1 MHHGGVS
8 LNETP
13 CSLPNVHQL
22 PTAGAEPHQL
32 LDEQTSKVRQQVATS
47 EAMLPN
53 KMFVCCH
60 NLSITAPMP
69 QAALRPSSTAH
80 QVHQGIAKVSMEPGQ
95 VVKPTTHKVLQVLG
109 DCRYVNSPLLP
120 QDTFSPLLFH
130 QQNHLL
136 LLLQHQHH
144 PQEHPSAL
152 PSSCALLLHTIASSG
167 DYFSYTIHTSYT
179 RQ

>member
-1 MHHGGVS
+1 MRRLAPCQMFTNFQQLQ
-8 LNETP
+8 LNHIN
-13 CSLPNVHQL
+13 CLMSRHQKSDSRL
-22 PTAGAEPHQL
+22 LLRRRCFPTRCLCA
-32 LDEQTSKVRQQVATS
+32 ATT
-47 EAMLPN
+47 
-53 KMFVCCH
+53 F
-60 NLSITAPMP
+60 LSPMP
-69 QAALRPSSTAH
+69 QAALRPSSPAH
-80 QVHQGIAKVSMEPGQ
+80 QVHQGIAKVSREPGQ